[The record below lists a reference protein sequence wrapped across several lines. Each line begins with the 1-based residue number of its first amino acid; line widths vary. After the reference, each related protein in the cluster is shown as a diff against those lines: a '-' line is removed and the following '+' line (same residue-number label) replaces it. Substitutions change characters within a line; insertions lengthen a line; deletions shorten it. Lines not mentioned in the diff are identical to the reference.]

1 MKETHK
7 VHSYSSESA
16 KCTENLSA
24 VRICLVNPLRPKLLI
39 DFFFYLKNPHILS
52 GASAKLSHQNEKLV
66 L

>member
-39 DFFFYLKNPHILS
+39 EFFYLKNPHILS
-52 GASAKLSHQNEKLV
+52 VASAKLSHQNEKLV